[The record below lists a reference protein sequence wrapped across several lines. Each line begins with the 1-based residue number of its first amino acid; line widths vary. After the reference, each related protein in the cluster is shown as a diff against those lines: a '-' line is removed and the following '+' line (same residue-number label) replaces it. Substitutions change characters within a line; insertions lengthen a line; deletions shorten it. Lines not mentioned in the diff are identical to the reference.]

1 MTRRKGKLE
10 EIFSK
15 ALYADDPG
23 LYSVSYRD
31 FESVVQVPLL
41 EFLDL
46 SENFEL
52 IHANRI
58 MVVNRDGKELYRKF
72 STRDPEDHV
81 GLKS

>member
-1 MTRRKGKLE
+1 
-10 EIFSK
+10 
-15 ALYADDPG
+15 
-23 LYSVSYRD
+23 
-31 FESVVQVPLL
+31 L

-52 IHANRI
+52 IPANRI
-58 MVVNRDGKELYRKF
+58 IVINRDGKELYRKF